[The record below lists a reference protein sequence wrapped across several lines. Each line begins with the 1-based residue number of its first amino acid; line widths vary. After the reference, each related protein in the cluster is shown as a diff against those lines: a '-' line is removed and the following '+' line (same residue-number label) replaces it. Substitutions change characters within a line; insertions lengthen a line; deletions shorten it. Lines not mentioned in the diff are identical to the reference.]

1 MIFWVIIMKQV
12 KVLLNDVDR
21 IVEFVN
27 ILERANVN
35 ADLGQGNIKI
45 DARSMIGV
53 MTMDTKN
60 PVTLMINENDEKAD
74 MVLEK
79 IKSYIVEQ

>member
-1 MIFWVIIMKQV
+1 MKQV
-12 KVLLNDVDR
+12 KVLLNEVDR

>member
-1 MIFWVIIMKQV
+1 MKQV

>member
-1 MIFWVIIMKQV
+1 MKQV

-53 MTMDTKN
+53 MTMDTRN
-60 PVTLMINENDEKAD
+60 PISLMINENDEKAD

>member
-1 MIFWVIIMKQV
+1 MKQV

-53 MTMDTKN
+53 MTMDTRN
-60 PVTLMINENDEKAD
+60 PISLMINENDEKAN